1 MNAKCGS
8 HYSQGKNK
16 LQQESNFMMEY
27 SSFPPCP
34 YFMQILRHSPD
45 AAILYCKL
53 WGSKNIHYKIGI
65 KKNDIFN
72 IYLISPTIFRNRLV
86 KLMEEGLLSFE
97 TTPEMYYIELVAFDN
112 MEEEED
118 DDDYEFS

>member
-1 MNAKCGS
+1 
-8 HYSQGKNK
+8 
-16 LQQESNFMMEY
+16 MMEY

-53 WGSKNIHYKIGI
+53 WGSRNKNYKIAV
-65 KKNDIFN
+65 KKQDIFN
-72 IYLISPTIFRNRLV
+72 IYLVSPTVFRNRMV

-97 TTPEMYYIELVAFDN
+97 TTPKLYYIELVAFD
-112 MEEEED
+112 EIEGDEQED